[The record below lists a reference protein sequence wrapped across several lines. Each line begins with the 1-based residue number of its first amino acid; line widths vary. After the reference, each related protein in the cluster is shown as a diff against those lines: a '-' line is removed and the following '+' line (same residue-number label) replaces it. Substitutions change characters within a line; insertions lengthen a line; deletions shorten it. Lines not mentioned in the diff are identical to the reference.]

1 MQTTVIGGGPG
12 GLYFS
17 ILQKKA
23 NPDHEVRV
31 IERDH
36 PEDTYG
42 FGVVF
47 SETSIQALKE
57 ADAPSYERIVDAYQ
71 HWDEIVAHYRG
82 HALRSSGHWFS
93 GIARHTL
100 LKILEQR
107 ASELGVEQTFRTEV
121 DEVAPHMEDS
131 DLVVA
136 ADGIK
141 STARSE
147 FEHVFEP
154 RIDVRPNRFVWLGTT
169 KPFEAFTFDFEE
181 DENGLWR
188 LHGYRYDEDRSTFLV
203 ETTEETWRT
212 AGMDK
217 ATEKDTVEHCERL
230 FADRLDGHGL
240 LTNKS
245 IWRRFPHVECE
256 RWSHENLVLLGD
268 AAHTTHFSVGSGTKL
283 AVEDAMELV
292 DQLEEATA
300 IRPALEA
307 YEQARRP
314 VIESFQ
320 RAAKTSMR
328 WFEDTERYMDHPPHR
343 FGFSLLTRSFR
354 VTHEEL
360 SQRDPDYVRGVD
372 RWFAKQAIEQTGREI
387 ELDPPPPPMFTPFK
401 LRDMVLENR
410 VAVSPM
416 CQYKA
421 DDGTVNDWHFQH
433 LASRAVGG
441 AGLVMT
447 EMTDVSREGRIS
459 PGCAGM
465 YKDEHVEAWQRIVDF
480 VHDETHAKIGIQLGH
495 AGRKGSTKLAWE
507 GMNEPLPEDEAW
519 EIIGP
524 SPIPWS
530 EDNPTPRKMTRED
543 MDRVIEHHARATR
556 MSHEAG
562 FDHVELHFAHGY
574 LLATFLSPLT
584 NKREDEYGGS
594 LANRMRFPLEVVDAC
609 RDAWPDEK
617 PMSVR
622 ISATDWF
629 EDGFT
634 SEDAVEV
641 GRMLKAHGVDIV
653 DVSAG
658 QTVPD
663 AKPEYGRQFQ
673 TPFSER
679 VRLEAEIPTMAVG
692 NISSYMDVN
701 TILAAGRA
709 DIAMMAR
716 MHLWDP
722 YFTRH
727 AAYAQGYDLDWP
739 APYESLDRFTPRTG
753 WIQDK
758 VYERWD

>member
-1 MQTTVIGGGPG
+1 MRTTVIGGGPG

-31 IERDH
+31 LERNH

-47 SETSIQALKE
+47 SDTTIQALKQ
-57 ADAPSYERIVDAYQ
+57 ADEPSHERIVDAYQ

-82 HALRSSGHWFS
+82 EELRSSGHWFS
-93 GIARHTL
+93 GIERRKL
-100 LKILEQR
+100 LQILEDR
-107 ASELGVEQTFRTEV
+107 ASELGVRQKFRTEV
-121 DEVAPHMEDS
+121 EEVAPHLDDN

-136 ADGIK
+136 ADGIN

-154 RIDVRPNRFVWLGTT
+154 SIDRRDNRFVWLGTT
-169 KPFEAFTFDFEE
+169 KGFDAFTFAFEE
-181 DENGLWR
+181 DEHGLWR
-188 LHGYRYDEDRSTFLV
+188 LHAYRYDEDRSTFLV
-203 ETTEETWRT
+203 ETTEQTWRD
-212 AGMDK
+212 AGMDE
-217 ATEKDTVEHCERL
+217 ASEKDTVQHCYEL
-230 FADRLDGHGL
+230 FGHLLDDHEL
-240 LTNKS
+240 LTNRS

-256 RWSHENLVLLGD
+256 TWSHENLVLLGD

-292 DQLEEATA
+292 DQLETHDEL
-300 IRPALEA
+300 RPALEA
-307 YEQARRP
+307 YERARQP
-314 VIESFQ
+314 VIASFQ

-328 WFEDTERYMDHPPHR
+328 WFEDTERYMHFHPTR

-354 VTHEEL
+354 VTHEDL
-360 SQRDPDYVRGVD
+360 TRRDPAYVREVD
-372 RWFAKQAIEQTGREI
+372 RWFAKQAIEQTGRT
-387 ELDPPPPPMFTPFK
+387 LDLEDPPPPMFTPFK

-421 DDGTVNDWHFQH
+421 EDGTINDWHFQH

-465 YKDEHVEAWQRIVDF
+465 YKPEHVEAWGRVTDF
-480 VHDETHAKIGIQLGH
+480 VHEETNAKIGIQLGH

-507 GMNEPLPEDEAW
+507 GMNEPLPEPEGW
-519 EIIGP
+519 ETIAP

-530 EDNPTPRKMTRED
+530 EDNLKPREMTRED
-543 MDRVIEHHARATR
+543 MDRVIEHHARAAR

-562 FDHVELHFAHGY
+562 FDHLELHCAHGY
-574 LLATFLSPLT
+574 LLATFISPLI
-584 NKREDEYGGS
+584 NQRDDEYGGS
-594 LANRMRFPLEVVDAC
+594 LRNRMRFPLEVVDAV
-609 RDAWPDEK
+609 REAWPDPK

-622 ISATDWF
+622 ISATDWV
-629 EDGFT
+629 DGGFT
-634 SEDAVEV
+634 GEDAARV
-641 GRMLKAHGVDIV
+641 GKMLKRHDVDIV

-658 QTVPD
+658 QTVPE
-663 AKPEYGRQFQ
+663 AEPEYGRQFQ
-673 TPFSER
+673 TPYSEQ
-679 VRLEAEIPTMAVG
+679 VRLEADIPTMAVG

-727 AAYAQGYDLDWP
+727 AAYAQGHDLDWP
-739 APYESLDRFTPRTG
+739 NPYESLDRFTPRTG
-753 WIQDK
+753 WIDDE
-758 VYERWD
+758 VHGR